1 MAQAVVKENNDR
13 RRVVHLGVHRGAHR
27 YNIPHSN
34 VVCIYF
40 THQTHNLFWFDSPHL
55 LIKIPMFG
63 ISFFCKSILA
73 MTRNSTASDMNSI
86 HTKKRKYLVVSIF
99 SNTGFKW
106 WLVSKMLLW
115 SLSDDMMFRIALLKN
130 SIADVVCFVFCFY
143 VMSKIDNPS
152 LSGYLFF
159 GFFFYQRRT
168 CATVLAQYLSFT
180 NKKQTD
186 HTIEL
191 KPIANSIIGAR
202 ALTAS
207 AAAHKYTW
215 I

>member
-27 YNIPHSN
+27 YNIYTHSN

-159 GFFFYQRRT
+159 GFFFISDEH
-168 CATVLAQYLSFT
+168 VPLSSHSIYLSLT
-180 NKKQTD
+180 KNRL
-186 HTIEL
+186 TIRS
-191 KPIANSIIGAR
+191 NWSR
-202 ALTAS
+202 
-207 AAAHKYTW
+207 
-215 I
+215 